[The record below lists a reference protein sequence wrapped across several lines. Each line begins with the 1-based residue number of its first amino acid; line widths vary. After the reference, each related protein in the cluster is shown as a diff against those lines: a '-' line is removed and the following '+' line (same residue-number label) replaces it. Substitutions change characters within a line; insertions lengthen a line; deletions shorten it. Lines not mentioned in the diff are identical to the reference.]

1 MHPAT
6 NRPYLKSRP
15 ITPGNQPITPGNHSN
30 HRGTMALKIGVGFAA
45 FFLMLALIMFVM
57 NISFQNTYER
67 IDQDIK
73 AQYKKIESN
82 YEKMSRVI
90 LQQAGILNKYSTDFR
105 EIYKGMMQ
113 GRYGKDGSKAMWQW
127 IKEQNPQIDSTLY
140 AKLMTTVEAQRTG
153 FDRQQQKVSAMVA
166 ESNKMLRTAP
176 SKWFVEGEIKEAK
189 IVSSSKTKVIMET
202 GVDDSSND
210 LFKTE

>member
-1 MHPAT
+1 MYKT
-6 NRPYLKSRP
+6 GTP
-15 ITPGNQPITPGNHSN
+15 ITPGHHYNQ
-30 HRGTMALKIGVGFAA
+30 RGTLALKLSVSSAA
-45 FFLMLALIMFVM
+45 FVVLALLVVFIM
-57 NISFQNTYER
+57 NISYQNIYER
-67 IDQDIK
+67 IDQDIQ

-127 IKEQNPQIDSTLY
+127 IKEQNPQIDASLY
-140 AKLMTTVEAQRTG
+140 SKLMTTVEAQRTS
-153 FDRQQQKVSAMVA
+153 FDRQQGKVTSMVA
-166 ESNKMLRTAP
+166 ESNKMLRVAP
-176 SKWFVEGEIKEAK
+176 SKWFVNGEIKEAK
-189 IVSSSKTKVIMET
+189 IVSSSNTKAIMET
-202 GVDDSSND
+202 GIDDSSND